1 MHQVVG
7 GFFGQRSK
15 HMRVALL
22 TLLSQM
28 NLIFYNI
35 PHVNTICILIL
46 AYIIIEQMLSLTAGL
61 GTQPSVQC
69 ATVKQY

>member
-1 MHQVVG
+1 
-7 GFFGQRSK
+7 
-15 HMRVALL
+15 
-22 TLLSQM
+22 LLSQM